1 MSRPLDKRSAS
12 LAAGLLAAVTACAA
26 TSAVANPAAPI
37 STVAG
42 NGSAGYLLDN
52 VLATST
58 PINAPGEVAL
68 AGDGSFLIADTEN
81 NRVRRVSPD
90 GNITTVAGDGVA
102 GYGGEL
108 LPATLS
114 SLRKPAG
121 VVALADGGFLIA
133 DRDNHRIRRVTVA
146 GAIATV
152 AGDGGQGGNGDGG
165 PATTAS
171 LDRPDDVSPTPDG
184 GFLIADTGNDR
195 IRRVDPSGAIRTVA
209 GGGDGKGI
217 GDGGPATDA
226 RLDEPRGVAALP
238 DGSYLIADTKN
249 HRIRAVDPTGRISTV
264 AGKSSYGFSG
274 EGVPATAAKLD
285 EPSDVTAVP
294 GGGFLIAD
302 RKNNRVRHVSP
313 SAIITS
319 LAGNGSAGY
328 NGDGI
333 PATTAA
339 LNEPFGVALAA
350 DGLLYVADA
359 LNHRIRRLPTD
370 LAATSAPPAESG
382 PESSDLAPSPSPSP
396 PPPPVAGKRV
406 NLAPVRG
413 RVRVRRPRDR
423 AFLLLEGATSVPV
436 GSVVDTK
443 AGAVRL
449 ASAADLRGGQQQAV
463 FYDGLFAV
471 RQRRT
476 RRPVTSLVLSG
487 GELGS
492 CRRGRSA
499 RRSTLATAS
508 RRRARRG
515 LWGRGKGRFRTRGRH
530 GAATV
535 RGTIWFTGDRCDG
548 TVVRV
553 RRGVVA
559 VRDFRAK
566 RRVLVR
572 AGRSYLARARGR
584 RDRRGR

>member
-12 LAAGLLAAVTACAA
+12 LAVGLLAAVAACA
-26 TSAVANPAAPI
+26 TTGAVANPAAPI

-58 PINAPGEVAL
+58 PLNAPGEVAL

-81 NRVRRVSPD
+81 HRVRRVSPN
-90 GNITTVAGDGVA
+90 GVITTVAGDGVA
-102 GYGGEL
+102 GYGGEM
-108 LPATLS
+108 LPATLN
-114 SLRKPAG
+114 SLHKPAG
-121 VVALADGGFLIA
+121 VAALANGGFLIA
-133 DRDNHRIRRVTVA
+133 DRDNHRIRRVTA
-146 GAIATV
+146 QGAIATV
-152 AGDGGQGGNGDGG
+152 AGDGTQGGGGDGG
-165 PATTAS
+165 QATMAS
-171 LDRPDDVSPTPDG
+171 LDSPDDVSPTPDG

-195 IRRVDPSGAIRTVA
+195 IREVDPSGVIRTVA
-209 GGGDGKGI
+209 GGAGGDDVNV
-217 GDGGPATDA
+217 GDGGPATSA
-226 RLDEPRGVAALP
+226 HLDEPRGVAALS

-249 HRIRAVDPTGRISTV
+249 HRIRVVDPTGRISTV
-264 AGKSSYGFSG
+264 AGKNSYGFSG
-274 EGVPATAAKLD
+274 DGVPATAAKLD

-313 SAIITS
+313 GGIIAT

-339 LNEPFGVALAA
+339 LNEPFGVALAS
-350 DGLLYVADA
+350 DDLLYVADTF
-359 LNHRIRRLPTD
+359 NHRIRRVPVNLS
-370 LAATSAPPAESG
+370 ATGVQPAEAE
-382 PESSDLAPSPSPSP
+382 PSDLA

-413 RVRVRRPRDR
+413 RVRVKRPRDR
-423 AFLLLEGATSVPV
+423 GFRLLTEAEAVPV
-436 GSVVDTK
+436 GSLVDTK

-449 ASAADLRGGQQQAV
+449 TSAADLRGGQQQAV

-487 GELGS
+487 GDLGS
-492 CRRGRSA
+492 CRRRRSA

-535 RGTIWFTGDRCDG
+535 RGTTWFTGDRCDG

-572 AGRSYLARARGR
+572 AGRSYLARARGS
-584 RDRRGR
+584 RDRRER